1 MCATAQTVFVILTTL
16 RLRTRPAAESGG
28 GWLFNT
34 FGMAGAGAFKLP
46 SLLVAVVGAST
57 LLLVYHAAL
66 RGVRDALF
74 NLDLDNQS

>member
-34 FGMAGAGAFKLP
+34 FGMAGGGGFNLY
-46 SLLVAVVGAST
+46 SLWVAVVGASV
-57 LLLVYHAAL
+57 LLLL
-66 RGVRDALF
+66 
-74 NLDLDNQS
+74 

>member
-34 FGMAGAGAFKLP
+34 FGMAGG
-46 SLLVAVVGAST
+46 G
-57 LLLVYHAAL
+57 
-66 RGVRDALF
+66 GF
-74 NLDLDNQS
+74 NLYSLW

>member
-34 FGMAGAGAFKLP
+34 FGMAGGGGFNLY
-46 SLLVAVVGAST
+46 SLLVAVVGASV
-57 LLLVYHAAL
+57 LLLVYHALSRGL
-66 RGVRDALF
+66 R
-74 NLDLDNQS
+74 